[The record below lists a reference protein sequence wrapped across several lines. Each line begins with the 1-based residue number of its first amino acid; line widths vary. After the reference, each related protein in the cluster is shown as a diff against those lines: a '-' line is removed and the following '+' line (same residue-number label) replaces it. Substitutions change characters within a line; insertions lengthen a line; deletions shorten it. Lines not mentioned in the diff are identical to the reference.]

1 MKIHEIIYEQVT
13 ETFVFTET
21 FQNIENP
28 EVLLCFTVVVVRVS
42 DKALSRQMSLW
53 EDNKKVKIK
62 VKSVLWIQRTVNNM
76 NHSLISSTADVDV

>member
-13 ETFVFTET
+13 ETLIFTET

-76 NHSLISSTADVDV
+76 NHSLVTSTAAVDV

>member
-62 VKSVLWIQRTVNNM
+62 VKSVLWFQRTVNNM

>member
-28 EVLLCFTVVVVRVS
+28 EVLLSFTVVVVRVS
-42 DKALSRQMSLW
+42 DKASQDKCPCRRII
-53 EDNKKVKIK
+53 KK
-62 VKSVLWIQRTVNNM
+62 
-76 NHSLISSTADVDV
+76 

>member
-13 ETFVFTET
+13 ETLIFTET

-28 EVLLCFTVVVVRVS
+28 EVLLSFTVVVVRVS
-42 DKALSRQMSLW
+42 DKALSRQMSRW

-62 VKSVLWIQRTVNNM
+62 VKSVLCIQRTVNNM
-76 NHSLISSTADVDV
+76 NHSLVTSTAAVDV